1 MEIEALTRNNED
13 EWNDFCKK
21 SSGAWFRHTTW
32 WQKYILCCREDSDS
46 ENLSFLI
53 RQDGAIIA
61 VVPLISQYIFSDRN
75 NHEFANYDT
84 PCPILAIKDGLSV
97 KQRGAVMD
105 AANEHIDEIAKGK
118 NVSFGR
124 FFVDPLIDA
133 SPYENFDD
141 CDLLKYEY
149 IPSLKTTTIIDLTVG
164 KDIVLQKMRK
174 GHKAAVKAVY
184 RDGGFRVDIFDKDN
198 YGDYQSSMGIM
209 QNIHFID
216 AGRKTRTDQ
225 SWETTYEWIKAGYG
239 FLVMLF
245 DEKSNEYVASA
256 WFMTYK
262 QKAYYGS
269 YAITDSS
276 LLQGRAGYAIQ
287 WAAIE
292 YLVDHGYQSYET
304 GWNFYSSYK
313 DEVDDKVLMISR
325 FKHGFGGKRYPL
337 FSFEKQY

>member
-1 MEIEALTRNNED
+1 MDIEALSPQNED
-13 EWNDFCKK
+13 EWNKFCLE

-46 ENLSFLI
+46 ENYSFIL
-53 RQDGAIIA
+53 RQDGEILA
-61 VVPLISQYIFSDRN
+61 VVPLISQYIYTDRN
-75 NHEFANYDT
+75 KHEFANYDT
-84 PCPILAIKDGLSV
+84 PCPIMAIKDGLSA
-97 KQRGAVMD
+97 KQRDTVLESAY
-105 AANEHIDEIAKGK
+105 EHIENIAKEKNMSLGK
-118 NVSFGR
+118 
-124 FFVDPLIDA
+124 FFIDPLIDI
-133 SPYENFDD
+133 SPYDNFDD
-141 CDLLKYEY
+141 YDLLKFEF
-149 IPSLKTTTIIDLTVG
+149 IPSIKTTTIIDLTVG
-164 KDIVLQKMRK
+164 KDTVLQRMRK

-198 YGDYQSSMGIM
+198 SGDFQSSMGIM

-225 SWETTYEWIKAGYG
+225 SWQVTYEWIKSGYG

-245 DEKSNEYVASA
+245 DESRNEYIASA

-269 YAITDSS
+269 YATIDST
-276 LLQGRAGYAIQ
+276 LLLGRAGYAIQ
-287 WAAIE
+287 WAAIS
-292 YLVDHGYQSYET
+292 YLCEHGFRSYET

-325 FKHGFGGKRYPL
+325 FKHGFGGRKYPL
-337 FSFEKQY
+337 LSFEKQY